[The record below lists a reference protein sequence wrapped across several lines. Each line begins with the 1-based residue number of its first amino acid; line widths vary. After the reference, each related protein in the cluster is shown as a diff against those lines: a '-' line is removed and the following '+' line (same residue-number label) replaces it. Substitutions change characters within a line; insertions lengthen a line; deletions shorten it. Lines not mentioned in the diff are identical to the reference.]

1 MTRAAWALLLGVV
14 VLAAWWWL
22 PVAAPAP
29 QPQPEVQAPRFE
41 APVARREALGT
52 LPVDVPTLATQ
63 VVEQGVAPEV
73 AAKNRTAL
81 TALDAQRYDEAVQ
94 LLEEC
99 LVAAPAQAVLRHNL
113 AEALWR
119 RAHARDLGV
128 VAQLELSIADLT
140 RAIELAPERSEIP
153 PRRDE
158 WRRRLDAQRDMW
170 TDHSAHFALSYDGSR
185 NDLLASYSSLLA
197 LLEDAYAEYVVLFG
211 IAPVETEGRPI
222 SVVLYRKQDFRAAT
236 GIGHWA
242 GGLYDGV
249 VRVPVEDLSKER
261 QALRRVLRHELAH
274 AFVARA
280 AANRAPG
287 WLNEGLAMHLED
299 DDAAWRA
306 RVKDAGQRLAS
317 LPRISAA
324 ELGGSLAAIAGEDR
338 VRAAYAVALLLLDE
352 VLRTAGER
360 APYELLEA
368 AAADAL
374 PAKLQRLTGLE
385 LEALL
390 ERVQTR

>member
-1 MTRAAWALLLGVV
+1 MKHTVWLLLVALV
-14 VLAAWWWL
+14 ALAAWWWL
-22 PVAAPAP
+22 PSAAPAP

-41 APVARREALGT
+41 APLARREAIGT
-52 LPVDVPTLATQ
+52 LPVDVPTLAPQ
-63 VVEQGVAPEV
+63 ALSKGVAPEI
-73 AAKNRTAL
+73 AAKNRAAL
-81 TALDAQRYDEAVQ
+81 TALEAQQYDEAVQ
-94 LLEEC
+94 LLDEC
-99 LVAAPAQAVLRHNL
+99 LVAAPGQAVLRHNL

-140 RAIELAPERSEIP
+140 RAIELAPERTEIP

-185 NDLLASYSSLLA
+185 SDLLASYSSLLA
-197 LLEDAYAEYVVLFG
+197 LLEDAYGEYVTLFG
-211 IAPVETEGRPI
+211 IAPVESEGRPI
-222 SVVLYRKQDFRAAT
+222 SVVLYRKQDFRDAT

-274 AFVARA
+274 AFVARV

-287 WLNEGLAMHLED
+287 WLNEGLAMRLED

-306 RVKDAGQRLAS
+306 RVKDSGQRLRS
-317 LPRISAA
+317 LPRITVA
-324 ELGGSLAAIAGEDR
+324 ELGGSLAAIVGEDR
-338 VRAAYAVALLLLDE
+338 VRAAYAVALVLLDE
-352 VLRTAGER
+352 VVLAAGER

-368 AAADAL
+368 AAAGDL
-374 PAKLQRLTGLE
+374 PAKLQRLTGVE
-385 LEALL
+385 LEVLL